1 MGAMN
6 LQGQVFLEL
15 TFREL
20 KWSVSR
26 LHDQIKPIVPLPQA
40 TQGVVG
46 STDLGA
52 GDEREG
58 RVWIDGVD
66 GDEQSRA
73 GSDGKDFSQPITLF
87 APALLND

>member
-1 MGAMN
+1 M
-6 LQGQVFLEL
+6 
-15 TFREL
+15 
-20 KWSVSR
+20 
-26 LHDQIKPIVPLPQA
+26 
-40 TQGVVG
+40 G